1 MISVRATDRA
11 RLDPFASGRA
21 GVFEWVERLVME
33 PTRAMIETTGNL
45 DDVRVDGDTLTLE
58 GWAATRGA
66 GRVDDYRTTLR
77 GRALTLL
84 SSERGRPSPDIHA
97 AHPDLD
103 AADHCRYRLTYRLD
117 PAQVAEVETG
127 VIAVTPLAQG
137 RKGRPHLHL
146 TRPSLPEPS
155 PEDIN
160 MIGIGFLDVSREFLG
175 HFIRLADLKSTDDV
189 LDVGCG
195 VGRMAYMLAHYLKPE
210 ARYEGF
216 DIIGQLV
223 DWASAKIT
231 PTYPNFQFRKVDVY
245 NKHYNP
251 TGKFQADEFRF
262 PYEDES
268 FDFIFLTSVFTHM
281 FGKDVRHYLDEF
293 RRVLRPGGRCL
304 TTCFLLNDESRR
316 LIKAKKSTF
325 ALTHP
330 VGDGYTSNPKDP
342 EDAIGFDE
350 GDMRE
355 WLAERGFDLEGAHYG
370 AWCGRPE
377 FLSFQDVLV
386 YRKGDLPTSPPKRS
400 GKFRRALR
408 DLFGT

>member
-1 MISVRATDRA
+1 
-11 RLDPFASGRA
+11 
-21 GVFEWVERLVME
+21 
-33 PTRAMIETTGNL
+33 MIETTGNL
-45 DDVRVDGDTLTLE
+45 DAVQVEGDTLTLE
-58 GWAATRGA
+58 GWSATRGA
-66 GRVDDYRTTLR
+66 GRIDGFRVTLR
-77 GRALTLL
+77 GRDLPLI
-84 SSERGRPSPDIHA
+84 SGEPNRPSPDVQASHPILDHA
-97 AHPDLD
+97 DS
-103 AADHCRYRLTYRLD
+103 CRFRLKYRLD
-117 PAQVAEVETG
+117 PAQVAEAETG
-127 VIAVTPLAQG
+127 VIAVTPLIQG
-137 RKGRPHLHL
+137 RKGKVHLHL
-146 TRPSLPEPS
+146 SRTSLPEPS
-155 PEDIN
+155 VEDIN

-175 HFIRLADLKSTDDV
+175 HFIQLADLKSTDDV

-223 DWASAKIT
+223 EWASAKIT
-231 PTYPNFQFRKVDVY
+231 PCYPNFQFRKVDVY

-251 TGKFQADEFRF
+251 GGKFRAEEFRF

-304 TTCFLLNDESRR
+304 TTCFLLTEESRA
-316 LIKAKKSTF
+316 LIKATKSTF
-325 ALTHP
+325 NLVHP

-350 GDMRE
+350 RDLLD
-355 WLAERGFDLEGAHYG
+355 WLGERGFSLEGKHYG
-370 AWCGRPE
+370 AWCGRPN

-386 YRKGDLPTSPPKRS
+386 YRKGELPAAAAKPPS
-400 GKFRRALR
+400 KFRRALR